1 MINNQSEQREKIN
14 FYIPVTHL
22 ETSLHQK
29 KLFLSPKNLI
39 RNKPSPE
46 IPINCN
52 MNTLTN

>member
-29 KLFLSPKNLI
+29 NCSYLLKIQFVISHHQKFLLI
-39 RNKPSPE
+39 V
-46 IPINCN
+46 
-52 MNTLTN
+52 T